1 MSAVGKQLVQAL
13 RCVAGGGQKVTHS
26 TGASTAT
33 ASAAPTGIT
42 HFCIVSEQD
51 VWMEVGDSTNNPATA
66 DTSKI
71 IAGDK
76 LDRYFKITQG
86 QKVMLRSKTTGGDAW
101 IHWMTL

>member
-1 MSAVGKQLVQAL
+1 MAEKTLMQAM
-13 RCVAGGGQKVTHS
+13 RCVAAGGQKVTHS

-33 ASAAPTGIT
+33 TNAAPIGVN

-51 VWMEVGDSTNNPATA
+51 CWMEVGDPTNNPATA

-76 LDRYFKITQG
+76 LERYFKITQG
-86 QKVMLRSKTTGGDAW
+86 QKVMLRSKTTGGDAF